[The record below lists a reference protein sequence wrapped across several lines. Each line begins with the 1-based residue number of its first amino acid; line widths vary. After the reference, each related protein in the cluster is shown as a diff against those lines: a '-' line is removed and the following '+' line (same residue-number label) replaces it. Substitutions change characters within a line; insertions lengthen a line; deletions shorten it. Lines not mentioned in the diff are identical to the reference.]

1 MRVVAVAAA
10 VNVGIAPNHG
20 ESRSVRQAR
29 WSYVHACSK
38 PSSSARRQSDC
49 AAAQRCSGRMTT
61 PTFVG

>member
-49 AAAQRCSGRMTT
+49 AAAQR
-61 PTFVG
+61 